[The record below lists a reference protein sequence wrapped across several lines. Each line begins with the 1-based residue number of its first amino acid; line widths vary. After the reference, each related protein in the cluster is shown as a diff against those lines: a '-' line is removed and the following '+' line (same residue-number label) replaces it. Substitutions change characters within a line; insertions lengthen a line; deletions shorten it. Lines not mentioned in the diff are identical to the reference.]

1 MILAS
6 VVESQQPVTEDG
18 ARMNLIWRFYM
29 DQERQW
35 RWQRL
40 SVAQTVVAE
49 SPSSYKEYE
58 GCVANAEVEGYVFQP
73 PRTTRVQARGPVRK
87 RS

>member
-1 MILAS
+1 MDVPS
-6 VVESQQPVTEDG
+6 VVKSLQPDSEE

-40 SVAQTVVAE
+40 SVGSAVVAE
-49 SPSSYKEYE
+49 SPNSYKEYE
-58 GCVANAEVEGYVFQP
+58 GCVANAQIQGYVFQP
-73 PRTTRVQARGPVRK
+73 SQTTRVQRRATGRK

>member
-1 MILAS
+1 
-6 VVESQQPVTEDG
+6 
-18 ARMNLIWRFYM
+18 MNLIWRFYL

-40 SVAQTVVAE
+40 SVGLAVIAE
-49 SPSSYKEYE
+49 SPKAYKEYE
-58 GCVANAEVEGYVFQP
+58 GCVANAKDQGYVFLP
-73 PRTTRVQARGPVRK
+73 PQTTRVQPRATARK

>member
-1 MILAS
+1 MNLAS
-6 VVESQQPVTEDG
+6 VVKSQQAVTDG

-40 SVAQTVVAE
+40 SVGHAVVAE
-49 SPSSYKEYE
+49 SPGSYKEYE
-58 GCVANAEVEGYVFQP
+58 GCVANAEVQGYVFQP
-73 PRTTRVQARGPVRK
+73 PRTTRVQPRATSRK

>member
-1 MILAS
+1 
-6 VVESQQPVTEDG
+6 
-18 ARMNLIWRFYM
+18 MNLIWRFYR

-40 SVAQTVVAE
+40 SVAQAVVAE
-49 SPSSYKEYE
+49 STHAYKEYE
-58 GCVANAEVEGYVFQP
+58 GCVANAQGQGYVFQP
-73 PRTTRVQARGPVRK
+73 PQTTRVQPRGPVRK